1 MTVFALA
8 PSAQA
13 LTVGDSTPSNV
24 LTLTSGIHEYGN
36 IEVGWNVASSNNT
49 LSVVGTNTFLSSSNW
64 LIVGVYGSFN
74 SLVVSNGGTVV
85 NSGNGWIGRTT
96 NSSNNSVLV
105 TGEGSTWR
113 SGLLDV
119 GRLGPGNRLIIS
131 NGGSVICQ
139 WSYIS
144 QETNSSNNT
153 VLVTG
158 EGSIWTNSRSLVVGN
173 QDGGNSMVI
182 SNGGTVVAFEGN
194 WVGISTNA
202 SNNTVIVTGAGSTWK
217 SYASFVMGYEST
229 GNRLVV
235 SNGGTVNVI
244 PFGGFHDI
252 GARPNSSN
260 NSVLITGAGSLWT
273 DNGAGAYLRVGVQ
286 SSGNSLVLSNK
297 ALIVGPSGQIGYFTN
312 SSNNSVLITGE
323 GTIWS
328 NSRTFSVGA
337 GSGNA
342 VAISNS
348 GTLVSSNGWI
358 SSAAGSSNN
367 AVLVFGNGS
376 IWTNVSKVTVG
387 GAGSGT
393 LTIANGGIVA
403 APAGITIASSNT
415 STSALNIGSYGGT
428 DTAGSIFA
436 SSVTFGSGKGA
447 INFNQENSYTVSS
460 TISGDGSINQLG
472 SGITILT
479 SINGFTGAI
488 DLAKGRL
495 VVRGPDA
502 TTQFRS
508 ISISNGAVMDV
519 KLSGDDTFTG
529 NLALFEDLI
538 ASTGSVLSFE
548 IRNATAYSSISAANA
563 VINGTVV
570 VTLDSSYIAQIGD
583 SFAFVSVSG
592 AVSGSPSLGLPPLGN
607 GLGWWTND
615 FANSGVLW
623 VTNFSSSYTSW
634 LTNYPALGV
643 YTNMTDDPDG
653 DGFSNSEEYALG
665 TDPSDWWSS
674 FRALAQT
681 ATNGGVNISWD
692 AVAGKSYQVVV
703 STNLA
708 SDSWQSVGEP
718 VFTSVNE
725 RLSQTHSMS
734 TGQQFYRVILLR

>member
-1 MTVFALA
+1 MIVFALA

-13 LTVGDSTPSNV
+13 LTVGESTPNNV
-24 LTLTSGIHEYGN
+24 LTLSSGIHEYGN

-119 GRLGPGNRLIIS
+119 GRLGPGNRLVIS
-131 NGGSVICQ
+131 NGGSVVCQ

-144 QETNSSNNT
+144 QDPNSSNNT
-153 VLVTG
+153 VIVTDP
-158 EGSIWTNSRSLVVGN
+158 GSIWTNSRTLNIGN
-173 QDGGNSMVI
+173 QDTGNLLII
-182 SNGGTVVAFEGN
+182 SNGGTVVAFEGC
-194 WVGISTNA
+194 
-202 SNNTVIVTGAGSTWK
+202 
-217 SYASFVMGYEST
+217 
-229 GNRLVV
+229 L
-235 SNGGTVNVI
+235 
-244 PFGGFHDI
+244 I
-252 GARPNSSN
+252 GVR
-260 NSVLITGAGSLWT
+260 
-273 DNGAGAYLRVGVQ
+273 
-286 SSGNSLVLSNK
+286 
-297 ALIVGPSGQIGYFTN
+297 TN
-312 SSNNSVLITGE
+312 SSNNFVLITGTGSRLNNNIPSGVVVGYGAPSNRLIISNGGAVDGTGSVIVGAQTNSSNNFVHVSGVGSSINAGGVTVGSREPGNSLIIDAGAAVRTQSGSIGTSAFSSNNIVRVSGE
-323 GTIWS
+323 GSIWS
-328 NSRTFSVGA
+328 NSSTFSVGV

-342 VAISNS
+342 VAISNG

-367 AVLVFGNGS
+367 AVQVLGNGS

-393 LTIANGGIVA
+393 LTIANGGIIA

-495 VVRGPDA
+495 VVTGPDA

-519 KLSGDDTFTG
+519 KLSGDDAFTG

-563 VINGTVV
+563 VINGRVV
-570 VTLDSSYIAQIGD
+570 VTLDPSYIAQIGD

-665 TDPSDWWSS
+665 TDPSDWRSS

-708 SDSWQSVGEP
+708 SDSWRSVGEP
-718 VFTSVNE
+718 IFTLVNE

>member
-1 MTVFALA
+1 MIVFALA
-8 PSAQA
+8 SSGLA
-13 LTVGDSTPSNV
+13 LTVGSSTSSNV

-49 LSVVGTNTFLSSSNW
+49 LSVVGTNTFLSSSSW

-96 NSSNNSVLV
+96 NSSNNTVLV

-131 NGGSVICQ
+131 NGGSVVCQ

-144 QETNSSNNT
+144 QDPNSSNNT
-153 VLVTG
+153 VIVTDP
-158 EGSIWTNSRSLVVGN
+158 GSLWTNSRTLDIGH
-173 QDGGNSMVI
+173 QDAGNSLII
-182 SNGGTVVAFEGN
+182 SNGGTVVAFEGC
-194 WVGISTNA
+194 
-202 SNNTVIVTGAGSTWK
+202 
-217 SYASFVMGYEST
+217 
-229 GNRLVV
+229 L
-235 SNGGTVNVI
+235 
-244 PFGGFHDI
+244 I
-252 GARPNSSN
+252 GVR
-260 NSVLITGAGSLWT
+260 
-273 DNGAGAYLRVGVQ
+273 
-286 SSGNSLVLSNK
+286 
-297 ALIVGPSGQIGYFTN
+297 TN
-312 SSNNSVLITGE
+312 SSNNLVLITGTGSRLNNNIPSGVVVGYGAPSNRLIISNGGAVDGTGSVIVGAQTNSSNNFVHVSGVGSSINAGGVTVGSREPGNSLIIDAGAAVRTQSGSIGASAFSSNNIVKVSGE
-323 GTIWS
+323 GSIWS
-328 NSRTFSVGA
+328 NSSTFSVGA
-337 GSGNA
+337 FGSGNA

-548 IRNATAYSSISAANA
+548 IRNATACSSISAANA
-563 VINGTVV
+563 VINGIVV

-665 TDPSDWWSS
+665 TDPSDWRSS

-681 ATNGGVNISWD
+681 ATNEGVNISWD

-725 RLSQTHSMS
+725 RLSQTYSMS
-734 TGQQFYRVILLR
+734 TGQQFYKVILLR

>member
-1 MTVFALA
+1 MCVLSLV

-13 LTVGDSTPSNV
+13 LTVGNSTPNNV
-24 LTLTSGIHEYGN
+24 LTLSSGIHEHGN
-36 IEVGWNVASSNNT
+36 VEVGWNVTSSNNT
-49 LSVVGTNTFLSSSNW
+49 LSVVGTNTFLSSSSW
-64 LIVGVYGSFN
+64 LIVGVYGSAN
-74 SLVVSNGGTVV
+74 NLVISNGGRVE
-85 NSGNGWIGRTT
+85 NSGNGWIARTT
-96 NSSNNSVLV
+96 NSSNNTVLV
-105 TGEGSTWR
+105 TDPGSTWK
-113 SGLLDV
+113 SALLDV

-131 NGGSVICQ
+131 NGGMVICQ

-144 QETNSSNNT
+144 QDPNSSNNT
-153 VLVTG
+153 VIVTDP
-158 EGSIWTNSRSLVVGN
+158 GSIWTNSRTLNIGN
-173 QDGGNSMVI
+173 QDAGNSLII
-182 SNGGTVVAFEGN
+182 SNGGTVVAFEGCLI
-194 WVGISTNA
+194 GLRTTS
-202 SNNTVIVTGAGSTWK
+202 SNNLLLITGTGSRLNNNIP
-217 SYASFVMGYEST
+217 SGVVVGYGAPS
-229 GNRLVV
+229 NRLII
-235 SNGGTVNVI
+235 SNGGAVDGT
-244 PFGGFHDI
+244 G
-252 GARPNSSN
+252 
-260 NSVLITGAGSLWT
+260 SV
-273 DNGAGAYLRVGVQ
+273 
-286 SSGNSLVLSNK
+286 
-297 ALIVGPSGQIGYFTN
+297 IVGAQTN
-312 SSNNSVLITGE
+312 SSNNFVHVSGVGSSINAGGVTVGSREPGNSLIIDEGAAVRTQSGSIGTSAFSSNNIVTVSGE
-323 GTIWS
+323 GSIWS
-328 NSRTFSVGA
+328 NSSTFSVGV

-342 VAISNS
+342 VAISNG

-436 SSVTFGSGKGA
+436 SAVTFGSGKGA

-488 DLAKGRL
+488 NLAKGRL
-495 VVRGPDA
+495 VVTGPDA

-519 KLSGDDTFTG
+519 KLSRDDAFTG

-563 VINGTVV
+563 VINGRVV

-592 AVSGSPSLGLPPLGN
+592 AVSGSPNLGLPSLGN

-665 TDPSDWWSS
+665 TDPSDWRSS

-681 ATNGGVNISWD
+681 ATSGGVEISWD

-708 SDSWQSVGEP
+708 SDSWQSVGKP

-725 RLSQTHSMS
+725 RLSQTYSMS